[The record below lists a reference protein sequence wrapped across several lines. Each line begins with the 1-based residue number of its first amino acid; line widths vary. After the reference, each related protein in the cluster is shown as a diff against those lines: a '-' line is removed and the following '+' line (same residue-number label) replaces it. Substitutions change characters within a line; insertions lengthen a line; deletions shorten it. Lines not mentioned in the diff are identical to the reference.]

1 MKRIYF
7 IFLFVFL
14 SKIIFSQGHKEYY
27 FKFNITNKSEIEKL
41 DNYISIDNIKDNT
54 VYAFATE
61 NNFQKFVSFGYDFI
75 LLNTNSQYQ
84 RSAAVTTIEEMQNWD
99 KYPTYDLYVEMMEYY
114 ADTYPE
120 ICKLLNIGTT
130 VLGRDLLVL
139 KISDNINEEENEP
152 EIFLSSTMHGDETLG
167 YILMLRL
174 IDSLVTNYSTN
185 ADISS
190 IINSIE
196 IYINPNANPDGTYQD
211 NNNTIDAPQRFNA
224 NGIDINR
231 NFPDPKDGNHP
242 DDNAW
247 QPETEAMMKFANNHS
262 FVLSANFHCGAEVVN
277 YPWDTWFRRHPDD
290 EWFINISRNY
300 ADLAHA
306 NSPSGYLTDF
316 ENGITNGYDWYT
328 ITGGRQDYFTYFH
341 NSREVTIELSDIH
354 HVNEETLPDY
364 WNYNKHSF
372 LNFIKE
378 SLNGIKGLV
387 TDSIGNPLK
396 AMIYVKN
403 HDTNE
408 DSSMVFTDPEIGDYH
423 RLIEPGTYDLIAS
436 AVGYKNDTI
445 DNIIVNSET
454 PAIANFILYPGEN
467 PTTNIKEEI
476 YPNPFIDE
484 LNISVYST
492 KYQKIEINIF
502 KITGERIYYNRIPIN
517 RGNTILRLNDRI
529 NLVELPSGIYYVQIR
544 TSDKNISYSIVKMK

>member
-7 IFLFVFL
+7 ILLFVFL
-14 SKIIFSQGHKEYY
+14 SKIIFSQSYKEYY
-27 FKFNITNKSEIEKL
+27 FKFNITSKSEIEKL
-41 DNYISIDNIKDNT
+41 DNYISIDNIKNNT

-61 NNFQKFVSFGYDFI
+61 SNFQKFVSFGYDFI
-75 LLNTNSQYQ
+75 LLNNSSKYI
-84 RSAAVTTIEEMQNWD
+84 RSAAATTIEEMQNWD

-120 ICKLLNIGTT
+120 ICQLLNIGNT

-167 YILMLRL
+167 FILMLRL
-174 IDSLVTNYSTN
+174 IDSLTTNYSTN
-185 ADISS
+185 EDISS
-190 IINSIE
+190 IINSTE

-211 NNNTIDAPQRFNA
+211 DNNTIETPQRFNA

-231 NFPDPKDGNHP
+231 NFPDPEDGSHP

-247 QPETEAMMKFANNHS
+247 QPETEAMMQFAKDHN

-277 YPWDTWFRRHPDD
+277 YPWDTWYRRHPDD
-290 EWFINISRNY
+290 EWFIHISRNY
-300 ADLAHA
+300 ADLAQA

-316 ENGITNGYDWYT
+316 ENGITNGYEWYT

-341 NSREVTIELSDIH
+341 HSREITIELSDIH
-354 HVNEETLPDY
+354 HVAESSLPGY
-364 WNYNKHSF
+364 WNYNKHSLF
-372 LNFIKE
+372 SFINQA
-378 SLNGIKGLV
+378 LYGIKGIV
-387 TDSIGNPLK
+387 TDTIGNPLK

-408 DSSMVFTDPEIGDYH
+408 DSSMVFTDPDVGDYH

-436 AVGYKNDTI
+436 VKGYLNDTLE
-445 DNIIVNSET
+445 NVIVNPESI
-454 PAIANFILYPGEN
+454 AYANFVLDTGEN
-467 PTTNIKEEI
+467 PTTNIKEKI
-476 YPNPFIDE
+476 YPNPFFNE
-484 LNISVYST
+484 LNISIYSA
-492 KYQKIEINIF
+492 KNQKIEINIF
-502 KITGERIYYNRIPIN
+502 KVTGERIYYQRIPIT
-517 RGNTILRLNDRI
+517 RGNTILRLNDKI
-529 NLVELPSGIYYVQIR
+529 NLAELPSGIYYVQIR
-544 TSDKNISYSIVKMK
+544 TSEKNISYSIIKIK

>member
-7 IFLFVFL
+7 IFVFVFL
-14 SKIIFSQGHKEYY
+14 CKIIFSQGHKEYY

-61 NNFQKFVSFGYDFI
+61 NNFQKFVSFGYNFI

-190 IINSIE
+190 IINSTE

-224 NGIDINR
+224 NEIDINR

-436 AVGYKNDTI
+436 ADGYKNDTI

-502 KITGERIYYNRIPIN
+502 KVNGERIYYNRIPIN